1 MAHLHR
7 SLHRSASQTG
17 IQLILQRLSSR
28 LEIRSLATLT
38 LLLLILLGTSTGCV
52 FRAPLSQGNL
62 LKQEDLDQVT
72 VGMTRNQVRF
82 LLGTPMIDDP
92 FHSERWDYLYY
103 LTIGHEKATYK
114 RWVSVYFE
122 NDVVSK
128 IVDGQE
134 LNPDL

>member
-7 SLHRSASQTG
+7 SLHRHAGQTG
-17 IQLILQRLSSR
+17 TQLLLKRLSRR
-28 LEIRSLATLT
+28 LERRSLPIIA
-38 LLLLILLGTSTGCV
+38 LLLLAIGATSACV
-52 FRAPLSQGNL
+52 YRAPLSQGNL

-82 LLGTPMIDDP
+82 LLGTPMVDDP
-92 FHSERWDYLYY
+92 FHAGRWDYLYF
-103 LTIGHEKATYK
+103 LTIGREKATYK
-114 RWVSVYFE
+114 RWVSIYFE
-122 NDVVSK
+122 NDVVSR

>member
-1 MAHLHR
+1 M
-7 SLHRSASQTG
+7 
-17 IQLILQRLSSR
+17 LILALV
-28 LEIRSLATLT
+28 LLVVAT
-38 LLLLILLGTSTGCV
+38 TSACV
-52 FRAPLSQGNL
+52 YRAPLSQGNL

-82 LLGTPMIDDP
+82 LLGTPMVDDP
-92 FHSERWDYLYY
+92 FHAGRWDYLYF
-103 LTIGHEKATYK
+103 LTIGREKATYK
-114 RWVSVYFE
+114 RWVSIYFE